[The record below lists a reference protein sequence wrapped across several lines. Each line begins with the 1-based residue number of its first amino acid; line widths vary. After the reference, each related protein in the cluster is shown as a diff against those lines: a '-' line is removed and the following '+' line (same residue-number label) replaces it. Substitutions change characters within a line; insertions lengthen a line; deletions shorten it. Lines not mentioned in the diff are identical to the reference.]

1 MRPTIDYTAHIK
13 LEKELQEFIAKGGK
27 IRQAQK
33 ATVKSIGEKATPKQ
47 IRGIDTWCKLN
58 RGRRELLRMR
68 VEEKVK
74 MDTPTWLKNLLSA
87 NRTCSIELYEIILG
101 EMYD

>member
-27 IRQAQK
+27 VRKVTTTI
-33 ATVKSIGEKATPKQ
+33 VKNDDGYATPKQ
-47 IRGIDTWCKLN
+47 IRGIDTWCKLK